1 MKSLIAS
8 ILILTAL
15 PLFSGVYGDL
25 EFGDD
30 RNTVTRKLQKSK
42 LVTQTINSTLISRTG
57 LNGIFQSK
65 SKLAGLTYHLYFDW
79 NDDGGLREITLR
91 SDQIEKSL
99 YTTTLYKS
107 WLAASQLFT
116 QVYNAPAQNAG
127 FPDKIDVAQHNIL
140 MSHIWHKGKKQSIL
154 MGTGIDKEHCFLA
167 IRFVNQHIAP
177 VRTQAKNH

>member
-15 PLFSGVYGDL
+15 PIFAGVYGDL

-30 RNTVTRKLQKSK
+30 RDTVTRKLQKSN
-42 LVTQTINSTLISRTG
+42 LVTQTINSSLMARTG

-79 NDDGGLREITLR
+79 NEAGELREITLR
-91 SDQIEKSL
+91 SDQIEKSR
-99 YTTTLYKS
+99 YSTTLYKS

-116 QVYNAPAQNAG
+116 QVYSTPAQNAG
-127 FPDKIDVAQHNIL
+127 FPDKMDVVQHNIL
-140 MSHIWHKGKKQSIL
+140 MSHIWHQGRKKSIL
-154 MGTGIDKEHCFLA
+154 MGPGIEKEKCFLA
-167 IRFVNQHIAP
+167 IRFVNQHIKP
-177 VRTQAKNH
+177 VIIPGKKH